1 MQSIKLNNIFAGKV
15 ISIIDCLKEVS
26 LEIMSELNLSD
37 VYPLGKKKRMNGT
50 RRLAREKVLQIFIAW
65 SVCRT
70 DIDELFSHIF
80 YREFNFD
87 DTHEIEKDKFLRP
100 EEIEELDSDTRIDWK
115 PESIDFGK
123 ELLKLS
129 IVNSEKLESL
139 IEEYADNW
147 KLERIAQIDKALLI
161 IAATEILDF
170 EDIPPKVSIN
180 EALEIAKMYSTDKS
194 KTFINGVLDSL
205 LERFKKENMLHKSG
219 RGLKN
224 S

>member
-1 MQSIKLNNIFAGKV
+1 VQ
-15 ISIIDCLKEVS
+15 EVS
-26 LEIMSELNLSD
+26 LEIMNELNLSD
-37 VYPLGKKKRMNGT
+37 VYPLSRKKRINGT

-87 DTHEIEKDKFLRP
+87 DVHEIEKDKFLRP
-100 EEIEELDSDTRIDWK
+100 EEILELESDTRIDWK
-115 PESIDFGK
+115 SESVQFGK
-123 ELLKLS
+123 NLLLNS
-129 IVNSEKLESL
+129 IANSDKLESL
-139 IEEYADNW
+139 IEEYANNW